1 MTSYSVKIALG
12 QTKRTIVVPADIS
25 FHDLHILIRFAMEWS
40 DSHLHQFEVPEMRI
54 LITDPDFGL
63 EEFDEGIVSEYEI
76 CISECVGKKISY
88 VYDFGDWWNHR
99 ISIEECEHLADV
111 PVMTECKGGAYME
124 DSGGRIEEWSRDEC
138 KEFMSESNELLKT
151 WRASVPITK
160 SSPHLPYWASVPLAM
175 AFMMPD
181 ADLLLDPDSG
191 AVYSR
196 GHSKY
201 FPLADEKD
209 IPRLKEIPRQARL
222 GIRDIADL
230 LPENATGEGYRESPI
245 VGSDPEEMLSSMD
258 AELEADVIR
267 SSKIGSYEIA
277 KVMGYRMEPVDFMDR
292 HTDLIEGLFPYLL
305 MPLNTLC
312 PFCYSKLANPV
323 PDEKTGYIKAGYL
336 RSKRLT
342 MTCVECG
349 RRSTIRRSL
358 PLDGNSRWSYEEP
371 KMPLDMSECLDN
383 VENPHKNTEET
394 DAYMATTLFIDGYR
408 GAAVE
413 FARRL
418 HENADDH
425 IVASRTAVLGAC
437 GIIGPED
444 VGKTLAGIGSEE
456 DVYDEDSCIL
466 CMLNEAL
473 GLGDGRFGRE
483 ALDSRLSEFDEE
495 EKAKV
500 RVIGARMLRERGR
513 AAEAAAM
520 AHEAITNT
528 LNFTTWHAV
537 DEYFRSAIAAG
548 DIPDRSAIDSPPTSR
563 GYGMSDYRIAAIR
576 YRVAAIHHLNGDRES
591 AIEDMSR
598 VFASILNGNNDEP
611 RLLARASV
619 AALFLHLNEKRYK
632 GKNLVAYSVKWIC
645 KAVESGFATEDDL
658 DEYLSS
664 MIPLVR
670 DDEDETSI
678 AKMLKKNGFGGHA
691 IPAKLNEDA
700 DIADFFDM
708 GFQYSY

>member
-124 DSGGRIEEWSRDEC
+124 DSGGRMEEWSRDEC

-230 LPENATGEGYRESPI
+230 LTENATGEGYRESPI

-466 CMLNEAL
+466 CMLNETW

-483 ALDSRLSEFDEE
+483 ALDSRLSELDEE

-591 AIEDMSR
+591 VIEDMSR
-598 VFASILNGNNDEP
+598 VFACIVSGNNDDP

-619 AALFLHLNEKRYK
+619 AALFLHLNGKRYK